1 LPTDISFTYI
11 GQSGTPYTLRTGGS
25 SGRGDLNFDGT
36 NTNDAIYI
44 PTGTAD
50 PNSPYVFEDPVSAA
64 VFDEYIAGESCLDQ
78 QRGRIME
85 RNSCRNPW
93 QNQLDVAIR
102 QRLPVWRGDAAFEI
116 QIFNFLRML
125 DRDWGQART
134 VGGGEFFD
142 QQVLDVVDATD
153 EAERRHVVT
162 FNRDLLT
169 ERFQPVTSNASINR
183 STYYVQA
190 GLRYS
195 F

>member
-1 LPTDISFTYI
+1 VK
-11 GQSGTPYTLRTGGS
+11 GSG
-25 SGRGDLNFDGT
+25 DEFFA
-36 NTNDAIYI
+36 DA
-44 PTGTAD
+44 A
-50 PNSPYVFEDPVSAA
+50 SAA
-64 VFDEYIAGESCLDQ
+64 AFDEYIAGESCLDE

-102 QRLPVWRGDAAFEI
+102 QRLPVLRGDAAFEV

-125 DRDWGQART
+125 DRDWGQVKT
-134 VGGGEFFD
+134 VGGLEFFD

-153 EAERRHVVT
+153 EADPAERKHIVT
-162 FNRDLLT
+162 FNPELLT
-169 ERFQPVTSNASINR
+169 GRFQPVSSNASINR